1 LTIGFAVT
9 QVNPGQR
16 EQAAES
22 DVMSL
27 VEFEQTADVGHIIL
41 NRPEAGNSV
50 NPALIDDLGKAVD
63 AACAASVR
71 AILIRARGAN
81 FSLGGDV
88 RHLVA
93 VGNGAAAELHQM
105 ATRFHIAQLRL
116 CQLPVPI
123 LAAVRGNTIG
133 GGFGLALS
141 ADFLICADTARFST
155 GYSRLGLSAD
165 AGVSYFLTRAVGA
178 RRAAALL
185 IDAGFLSADEA
196 VAIGIAD
203 RQVPDADLGD
213 AAEQWAAELAAG
225 PTSAFA
231 AIKRLTDT
239 ARTNSLAQQLDRE
252 TEEITALAER
262 EDVIAAIGAIAART
276 KPVFKG

>member
-1 LTIGFAVT
+1 
-9 QVNPGQR
+9 
-16 EQAAES
+16 
-22 DVMSL
+22 MSL
-27 VEFEQTADVGHIIL
+27 VEFERTADVGHIIL

-50 NPALIDDLGKAVD
+50 NPALIDDLGKAVE
-63 AACAASVR
+63 AACVAPVR

-88 RHLVA
+88 RHLSA
-93 VGNGAAAELHQM
+93 VGDGIAAELHGM
-105 ATRFHIAQLRL
+105 ATHFHIAQLRL
-116 CQLPVPI
+116 CRLPMPI
-123 LAAVRGNTIG
+123 AAAVRGNAIG

-185 IDAGFLSADEA
+185 IDARFVAADEA
-196 VAIGIAD
+196 IAIGIAD
-203 RQVPDADLGD
+203 RQVPDADLD
-213 AAEQWAAELAAG
+213 EAAESWAAELAAG

-231 AIKRLTDT
+231 AIKRLTDA
-239 ARTNSLAQQLDRE
+239 ARINSLEQQLDRE
-252 TEEITALAER
+252 TEEITALAGR
-262 EDVIAAIGAIAART
+262 KDVIAAISAIAARA
-276 KPVFKG
+276 KPVFEG

>member
-1 LTIGFAVT
+1 
-9 QVNPGQR
+9 
-16 EQAAES
+16 
-22 DVMSL
+22 MSL
-27 VEFEQTADVGHIIL
+27 VEFQQTADVGRIIL

-50 NPALIDDLGKAVD
+50 NPALIDDLGNAVA
-63 AACAASVR
+63 AACAAAVR
-71 AILIRARGAN
+71 AILIEARGAN

-88 RHLVA
+88 RHLAA
-93 VGNGAAAELHQM
+93 VGDGVAAELHDM

-123 LAAVRGNTIG
+123 LSAVRGNAIG

-141 ADFLICADTARFST
+141 ADFLICSDDARFST

-185 IDAGFLSADEA
+185 IDARFVPADEA

-203 RQVPDADLGD
+203 RQVPNADLD
-213 AAEQWAAELAAG
+213 AAAERWAVELAAG
-225 PTSAFA
+225 PTSAIA
-231 AIKRLTDT
+231 AIKRLTDE
-239 ARTNSLAQQLDRE
+239 ARTNSLAHQLDRE
-252 TEEITALAER
+252 TAEITALAAR
-262 EDVIAAIGAIAART
+262 KDVIAAVSAIAARA
-276 KPVFKG
+276 KPVFEG

>member
-1 LTIGFAVT
+1 
-9 QVNPGQR
+9 
-16 EQAAES
+16 
-22 DVMSL
+22 MSL

-63 AACAASVR
+63 AACAAPVR
-71 AILIRARGAN
+71 SILIEARGAN

-88 RHLVA
+88 RHLA
-93 VGNGAAAELHQM
+93 VVGDGVAAELHDM
-105 ATRFHIAQLRL
+105 ATRFHVAQLRL

-123 LAAVRGNTIG
+123 IAAVRGNVIG

-141 ADFLICADTARFST
+141 TDFLICSDTARFAT

-178 RRAAALL
+178 RRATALL
-185 IDAGFLSADEA
+185 IDARFVPADEA
-196 VAIGIAD
+196 IAIGIAD
-203 RQVPDADLGD
+203 RQVPDADLD
-213 AAEQWAAELAAG
+213 EAAESWATELAAG

-231 AIKRLTDT
+231 AIKRLTGE
-239 ARTNSLAQQLDRE
+239 ARTSSLAPQLDRE
-252 TEEITALAER
+252 TTEITALAGR
-262 EDVIAAIGAIAART
+262 KDVIAAISAIAARE
-276 KPVFKG
+276 KPVFEG

>member
-1 LTIGFAVT
+1 
-9 QVNPGQR
+9 
-16 EQAAES
+16 
-22 DVMSL
+22 MSL
-27 VEFEQTADVGHIIL
+27 VEFEQTADLGHIIL

-50 NPALIDDLGKAVD
+50 NAGLIDDLGKAVD
-63 AACAASVR
+63 AACDAPVR

-88 RHLVA
+88 RHLAA
-93 VGNGAAAELHQM
+93 VGDAVAAELHDM

-123 LAAVRGNTIG
+123 ISAVRGNAIG

-141 ADFLICADTARFST
+141 ADFLICSETARFST

-165 AGVSYFLTRAVGA
+165 AGISYFLTRGVGA

-185 IDAGFLSADEA
+185 IDARFVPADEA
-196 VAIGIAD
+196 IAIGIAD
-203 RQVPDADLGD
+203 RQVPDAELD
-213 AAEQWAAELAAG
+213 AAAESWAAELAAG

-231 AIKRLTDT
+231 AIKRLTDE
-239 ARTNSLAQQLDRE
+239 ARTSSLAEQLDRE
-252 TEEITALAER
+252 TEAITALAGR
-262 EDVIAAIGAIAART
+262 KDVITAIGAIAARA
-276 KPVFKG
+276 KPVFEG

>member
-1 LTIGFAVT
+1 
-9 QVNPGQR
+9 
-16 EQAAES
+16 
-22 DVMSL
+22 MSL
-27 VEFEQTADVGHIIL
+27 VEFEQTADVGRIIL
-41 NRPEAGNSV
+41 NRPDAGNSV

-63 AACAASVR
+63 AACAAPVR
-71 AILIRARGAN
+71 AILIQARGAN

-88 RHLVA
+88 RHLSA
-93 VGNGAAAELHQM
+93 VGDDVAAELHGM
-105 ATRFHIAQLRL
+105 ATRFHVAQLRL

-123 LAAVRGNTIG
+123 VAAVRGNAIG

-141 ADFLICADTARFST
+141 ADFLICTDTARFST

-185 IDAGFLSADEA
+185 IDARFLSADEA

-203 RQVPDADLGD
+203 RQVPDAELDE
-213 AAEQWAAELAAG
+213 AAERWAVELAAG

-231 AIKRLTDT
+231 AIKRLTDE
-239 ARTNSLAQQLDRE
+239 ARTNSLGQQLDRE
-252 TEEITALAER
+252 TEEISALAGR
-262 EDVIAAIGAIAART
+262 KDVIAAISAIAARA
-276 KPVFKG
+276 KPVFEG